1 MKGESKMEELKN
13 RFVKA
18 IKENV
23 EMTGVFIQLLC
34 EIEDITGEMLKA
46 LEKENNTI
54 TELME
59 FYKEKFLG

>member
-1 MKGESKMEELKN
+1 MEELKN